1 MGESI
6 IEPLTVENKMGE
18 SVASSATLEVSVSFG
33 RFENDSLSWEKWSS
47 FSPNKYLDEVEK
59 CSTPGSVAKKAAY
72 FEAHYKKI
80 AARKAELLGQQKQME
95 TSPLMSDDA
104 IYKDHSGK
112 FGVFSCQSSP
122 KEVEQDTKVNS
133 THVDEL
139 NEDVVVTTECVFS
152 GQSSPKEVEQ
162 DTEVNSTHVDELNED
177 VAVPSECQSSL
188 VEGAKEEMDSIQDSL
203 ELNEPDEAALAPE
216 DTHLKGFQDMV
227 ELPPVLDKEIR
238 NTLENKD
245 KSGKFD
251 ASDKSRKIT
260 ATKKGENLAGRK
272 KKLASPL
279 PKLPK
284 VSTTR
289 LSKPTSIFSPISAY
303 QSSTKKEN
311 SSSLP
316 RSKNPS
322 TGESRRVAPT
332 SLHMSLTLGPANS
345 DSTSLTP
352 TRKSFIMEKMGDK
365 DIVKR
370 AFKTFQNN
378 FNQLRSSGD
387 ERCSGP
393 KQVSTKEAE
402 QKVSNMTPR
411 KENDGMRK
419 AAEKMKAEGG
429 RLGTGWNSMS
439 SGSPKQAGEN
449 KRNAKA
455 APSFSLR
462 SDERAEKR
470 KEFLKKLEEKSHAK
484 EAERTRLSSKSKEEK
499 EAEIKRLRQNL
510 NFKATPMPGFYRGQG
525 ISKSALDKEGAKNE
539 SSST

>member
-104 IYKDHSGK
+104 IYKDHSRNTCGTDTK
-112 FGVFSCQSSP
+112 FDVFSGQSSP
-122 KEVEQDTKVNS
+122 KEVEQDTEVNR

-152 GQSSPKEVEQ
+152 GQSPPKEVEQ
-162 DTEVNSTHVDELNED
+162 DTKVNSTHVDELNED

-272 KKLASPL
+272 KKPASPL

-378 FNQLRSSGD
+378 LNQLRSSGD
-387 ERCSGP
+387 ERSSGP
-393 KQVSTKEAE
+393 KQVSTKGAG
-402 QKVSNMTPR
+402 QKVSTSMTPR
-411 KENDGMRK
+411 KENAGMRK
-419 AAEKMKAEGG
+419 AVEKMRAERG
-429 RLGTGWNSMS
+429 RLGTTWNSVS
-439 SGSPKQAGEN
+439 SGSPKQAGVDQ
-449 KRNAKA
+449 RNTKA
-455 APSFSLR
+455 GPSSFGLR

-470 KEFLKKLEEKSHAK
+470 KEFFKKLEEKSHAK
-484 EAERTRLSSKSKEEK
+484 EAERTRLGSKS
-499 EAEIKRLRQNL
+499 
-510 NFKATPMPGFYRGQG
+510 
-525 ISKSALDKEGAKNE
+525 KEGAKNE
-539 SSST
+539 SHRRPESHR